1 MKSLFKKITFAVF
14 AISIFLVSQN
24 ALAISNIVCVQA
36 GQGINC
42 SLKTDQISKPSLNA
56 WLSNQSNSVT
66 VNLLS
71 ENKIISSITSYKLD
85 DYSFSIPISYLKSQG
100 ISNIPGNVSFNA
112 KIYKSG
118 PGADPNMVY
127 LDSDT
132 SIVNIIDTTTTTTN
146 KTTTGTKTNESATT
160 KSDGTSTN
168 TNNKSVV
175 TGTGVTSTS
184 QKDYFN
190 KFLNIS
196 KDTGNVNGP
205 TTVSG
210 IADIFLIIMQW
221 IFAFALILGII
232 MVIISGISYMTAGGE
247 SDRVSKATKV
257 LTYSVIGVAIA
268 LISSFVIQIIRN
280 LLS

>member
-160 KSDGTSTN
+160 RTPANISSE
-168 TNNKSVV
+168 SVV

-221 IFAFALILGII
+221 IFAFALMLGII

>member
-1 MKSLFKKITFAVF
+1 MKYLFKKMILMVF
-14 AISIFLVSQN
+14 ALLLFLTAGNV
-24 ALAISNIVCVQA
+24 LAISNLVCVQVK
-36 GQGINC
+36 QNINC
-42 SLKTDQISKPSLNA
+42 SLKTDQISKPSIDT
-56 WLSNQSNSVT
+56 WLSNQENSIT
-66 VNLLS
+66 VKLLS
-71 ENKIISSITSYKLD
+71 GNKIIGSNLSYKSD
-85 DYSFSIPISYLKSQG
+85 DYFFDIPISYLKSQG
-100 ISNIPGNVSFNA
+100 IAIPGNVNFNA

-118 PGADPNMVY
+118 PGSDPNMVY

-132 SIVNIIDTTTTTTN
+132 SQITINDTATTSETTA
-146 KTTTGTKTNESATT
+146 KTKTNESATT

-168 TNNKSVV
+168 TNNKSAV
-175 TGTGVTSTS
+175 TGTGATSTS

-196 KDTGNVNGP
+196 KNIGNVDGP

-210 IADIFLIIMQW
+210 IVDIFLIIMQW
-221 IFAFALILGII
+221 IFAFALMLGII

-247 SDRVSKATKV
+247 SDRVNKATKV

>member
-85 DYSFSIPISYLKSQG
+85 DYSFSIQISYLKSQG

-132 SIVNIIDTTTTTTN
+132 SIVNIIDTTTTTT
-146 KTTTGTKTNESATT
+146 KTKTNESATT
-160 KSDGTSTN
+160 RTPANISSE
-168 TNNKSVV
+168 SVV

>member
-36 GQGINC
+36 EQDINC

-71 ENKIISSITSYKLD
+71 GNKVISSIISYKLD

-100 ISNIPGNVSFNA
+100 ISNIPGNISFNA

-132 SIVNIIDTTTTTTN
+132 SIVNIIDTTTTNT
-146 KTTTGTKTNESATT
+146 TTTGTKTNESATT
-160 KSDGTSTN
+160 GTPANISSEN
-168 TNNKSVV
+168 VV
-175 TGTGVTSTS
+175 TGTGATSTS

-196 KDTGNVNGP
+196 KDTGNENGP

-257 LTYSVIGVAIA
+257 LTYSVIGIAIS
-268 LISSFVIQIIRN
+268 LISSFIIQIIRG

>member
-132 SIVNIIDTTTTTTN
+132 SIVNIIDTTTTTN

-160 KSDGTSTN
+160 RTPANISSE
-168 TNNKSVV
+168 SVV

>member
-160 KSDGTSTN
+160 RTPANISSE
-168 TNNKSVV
+168 SVV

>member
-85 DYSFSIPISYLKSQG
+85 DYSFSIPISHLKSQG

-160 KSDGTSTN
+160 RTPANISSE
-168 TNNKSVV
+168 SVV

>member
-132 SIVNIIDTTTTTTN
+132 SIVNIIDTTTTTN

-160 KSDGTSTN
+160 RTPANISSE
-168 TNNKSVV
+168 SVV
-175 TGTGVTSTS
+175 TGTGGTSTL
-184 QKDYFN
+184 QKNNFY
-190 KFLNIS
+190 K
-196 KDTGNVNGP
+196 
-205 TTVSG
+205 
-210 IADIFLIIMQW
+210 
-221 IFAFALILGII
+221 
-232 MVIISGISYMTAGGE
+232 
-247 SDRVSKATKV
+247 
-257 LTYSVIGVAIA
+257 
-268 LISSFVIQIIRN
+268 N
-280 LLS
+280 L

>member
-132 SIVNIIDTTTTTTN
+132 SIVNIIDTTTTTN

-160 KSDGTSTN
+160 RTPANISSE
-168 TNNKSVV
+168 SVV

-221 IFAFALILGII
+221 IFAFALMLGII